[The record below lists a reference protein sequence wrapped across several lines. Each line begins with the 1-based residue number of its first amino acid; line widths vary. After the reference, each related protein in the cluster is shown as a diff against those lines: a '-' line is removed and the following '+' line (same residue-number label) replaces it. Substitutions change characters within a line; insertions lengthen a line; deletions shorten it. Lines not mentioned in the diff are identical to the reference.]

1 MHHIILTMLVL
12 LRVVRTQTGELRD
25 FRFGSCLVFFPGFMG
40 FGLQLNWEPHL
51 TKKKEAAFSFQKSKN
66 VLSSPLKK

>member
-25 FRFGSCLVFFPGFMG
+25 FRFGSCLVFFPGFMD

-51 TKKKEAAFSFQKSKN
+51 TKKKRRLLLVFRNLRTFY
-66 VLSSPLKK
+66 LHL

>member
-12 LRVVRTQTGELRD
+12 LRVIRTQTGELRD
-25 FRFGSCLVFFPGFMG
+25 FRFGSCLVFFPGFMD

-51 TKKKEAAFSFQKSKN
+51 TKKKRRLLLVFRNLRTFY
-66 VLSSPLKK
+66 LHL